1 MILALPA
8 VLAVAMIAEQTE
20 VPDSGLGFLS
30 LLLLTRWD
38 GGRLLPNPE
47 PLSLEVSRNRSLFRG
62 HCPQSGG
69 PLHQHFFEVRGVPG
83 LQPGSE
89 PAPDGHI
96 LLLELWTREH

>member
-20 VPDSGLGFLS
+20 VPDSGLRFLS
-30 LLLLTRWD
+30 LLLLTGWD

-47 PLSLEVSRNRSLFRG
+47 PLSLEVSRKRSLFRG
-62 HCPQSGG
+62 YCPQSGG

-89 PAPDGHI
+89 SAPYGHI
-96 LLLELWTREH
+96 LLLELCTREH